1 MILIEVARLT
11 AACIRVR
18 LSSSVLEEFGL
29 DGTKKLDDCKH
40 VSNVWRYAELSRQ
53 RKEREAYYEAQYEG
67 GMLNHKIFLYTLFQT
82 LTVTHRLHVCLVSWI
97 VAPMAN

>member
-11 AACIRVR
+11 AACIRVM

-40 VSNVWRYAELSRQ
+40 VSNVWRYSELSRQ
-53 RKEREAYYEAQYEG
+53 RMEREA
-67 GMLNHKIFLYTLFQT
+67 
-82 LTVTHRLHVCLVSWI
+82 
-97 VAPMAN
+97 